1 MSQTKK
7 PKVIDVFAGVGGFSL
22 GAIRAGF
29 NLAATVDLDC
39 HVAVT
44 HKKNFPNTPHGRR
57 NVLNLT
63 GTHLRELSAL
73 NGNRLAGLIGGPPCQ
88 GFSTIG
94 KMRKNDA
101 RNKLFYHFFRL
112 VSEVK
117 PLFFVVENVPG
128 ILGEKYD
135 TLREESLSLVR
146 RKYEML
152 DPIELSAGDFGAA
165 TTRSRVF
172 FIGWAKD
179 SGLNLS
185 PDSFVTPIL
194 QSKVSVRMAFA
205 GLPNRISP
213 DWQTEEMG
221 WQKIDAVDS
230 TFFKAINQIP
240 SDTIGDKMALHRF
253 TKHREVSGFLGTRH
267 SPDLKA
273 RYAGLKPGG
282 VDEITKSR
290 RLEWNGQCPNA
301 PCRYWART
309 RKLSSSASYSSV
321 AGPGYC
327 SARSCEVTRI
337 SRLVSIFA
345 NEMAWISSDRE

>member
-1 MSQTKK
+1 
-7 PKVIDVFAGVGGFSL
+7 
-22 GAIRAGF
+22 
-29 NLAATVDLDC
+29 
-39 HVAVT
+39 
-44 HKKNFPNTPHGRR
+44 
-57 NVLNLT
+57 
-63 GTHLRELSAL
+63 
-73 NGNRLAGLIGGPPCQ
+73 
-88 GFSTIG
+88 
-94 KMRKNDA
+94 MRKNDA

-221 WQKIDAVDS
+221 WQKIDAVNS

-290 RLEWNGQCPNA
+290 RLEWNGQCPTLRAGTGPERGSFQAVRPIHPSQGRVIVPREAARLQGFPDCFNFRQRNGMDFVRSGIAFHLYWRKAFYGLLPALYRNA
-301 PCRYWART
+301 KELRHMSI
-309 RKLSSSASYSSV
+309 KLDIV
-321 AGPGYC
+321 FHDFDG
-327 SARSCEVTRI
+327 I
-337 SRLVSIFA
+337 LIIF
-345 NEMAWISSDRE
+345 SQSKF